1 MKENYKNSWNIAFEW
16 LGILTILLIWLI
28 SSSLANKIY
37 FPTIGETLLAL
48 GELLTLKSTYE
59 AFGLTFLRTII
70 AIIISIILGII
81 FGMLSG
87 LFIKSRKFLNPFLNL
102 MRFIPVPCFIFV
114 ISSIFSP
121 NIFSI
126 IISYIVIFPL
136 VYESIVG
143 GILNIDE
150 NIKNSLRLEGYYRA
164 NSLFKVILPLTFP
177 YLNVAII
184 NSIGM
189 GIKISVMSEII
200 VGRSSIRGIGRLILV
215 ANQNA
220 DFPMM
225 FAIVLIIIV
234 IFIVIDG
241 ILTILRKRIIK

>member
-1 MKENYKNSWNIAFEW
+1 MKEKYKNSWNIAFEW

-28 SSSLANKIY
+28 SSSLLNKIY
-37 FPTIGETLLAL
+37 LPTISDTFNALINLLS
-48 GELLTLKSTYE
+48 LKSTYE
-59 AFGLTFLRTII
+59 AFGLTFIRTII

-81 FGMLSG
+81 FGLLSG
-87 LFIKSRKFLNPFLNL
+87 LFIKSRKFLTPFLNL
-102 MRFIPVPCFIFV
+102 MRFIPIPCFIFI

-136 VYESIVG
+136 IYEAIVG
-143 GILNIDE
+143 GVLNIDE
-150 NIKNSLRLEGYYRA
+150 NIKNSLRIEGFYRA
-164 NSLFKVILPLTFP
+164 NSIFKVILPLTFP

-184 NSIGM
+184 NSVGM

-200 VGRSSIRGIGRLILV
+200 VGRSSIWGIGRLIYV

-220 DFPMM
+220 DYPMM
-225 FAIVLIIIV
+225 FAIVIIIIV
-234 IFIVIDG
+234 IFIIIDA
-241 ILTILRKRIIK
+241 ILGVLRRKIS

>member
-1 MKENYKNSWNIAFEW
+1 MEKTKNSWNLAFGW
-16 LGILTILLIWLI
+16 LGVLTILLIWFI
-28 SSSLANKIY
+28 TSTVADKIY
-37 FPTIGETLLAL
+37 FPTIGETFIAL
-48 GELLTLKSTYE
+48 GNLLTLQSTYE
-59 AFGLTFLRTII
+59 AFGLTFARTII
-70 AIIISIILGII
+70 AIIISIIIGII
-81 FGMLSG
+81 FGLLSG
-87 LFIKSRKFLNPFLNL
+87 LFIKSRKFLNPFLSL
-102 MRFIPVPCFIFV
+102 MRFVPVPCFIFV
-114 ISSIFSP
+114 ISSMFSP

-136 VYESIVG
+136 IYEAIVG

-150 NIKNSLRLEGYYRA
+150 NIKYSLRIEGFYRF

-200 VGRSSIRGIGRLILV
+200 VGRSSIWGIGRLIYV

-220 DFPMM
+220 DFAMM
-225 FAIVLIIIV
+225 FAIVILIIL
-234 IFIVIDG
+234 IFVLID
-241 ILTILRKRIIK
+241 LLLSFFRKKIIK